1 MNCKFCGNFVPD
13 GTDSC
18 PVCGRRPSE
27 EAMGKLL
34 SDNQPSNF
42 VPSSAALP
50 AADSDNTKSKKEKKN
65 KEPKKGLLAPL
76 IAIAASAA
84 GGFFAWTQGIVD
96 TIKTIFNDVS
106 GNGAQL
112 GEGSS
117 YSEGAAASA
126 FGEAGQTAALIIG
139 AAALVVIVGVVGI
152 IVLFKRLINRAK
164 D

>member
-50 AADSDNTKSKKEKKN
+50 AADTNSAKTKKTKD
-65 KEPKKGLLAPL
+65 PKKGLIAPL
-76 IAIAASAA
+76 IALAVSAAS
-84 GGFFAWTQGIVD
+84 GIFAWTQGIWD
-96 TIKTIFNDVS
+96 TLKTIFNGTYGES
-106 GNGAQL
+106 TQL
-112 GEGSS
+112 AADSS
-117 YSEGAAASA
+117 YSVGGSASA
-126 FGEAGQTAALIIG
+126 FGEAGQTALFVVI
-139 AAALVVIVGVVGI
+139 AAALVVIIGI
-152 IVLFKRLINRAK
+152 AGLIVLFKRLYNRVK
-164 D
+164 Y

>member
-18 PVCGRRPSE
+18 PVCGRRPTE

-50 AADSDNTKSKKEKKN
+50 APENNTAKTKDG

-76 IAIAASAA
+76 IALAISAAS
-84 GGFFAWTQGIVD
+84 GIFAWTQGIVD
-96 TIKTIFNDVS
+96 TLKTIFNGTYGES
-106 GNGAQL
+106 TQL
-112 GEGSS
+112 GPDSSFTVGGS
-117 YSEGAAASA
+117 ASA
-126 FGEAGQTAALIIG
+126 FGEAGQTAILVVA
-139 AAALVVIVGVVGI
+139 AAALVVIIGVIGL
-152 IVLFKRLINRAK
+152 IVLFKRLYNRAK
-164 D
+164 Y